1 MKDEIYEVI
10 QSPKPKEKQLNWKMK
25 QKSSRRNVFNDLYV
39 ENEMPKMSKKKEKN
53 VAEATAFEPFK
64 YRYR

>member
-25 QKSSRRNVFNDLYV
+25 QKSSRRNVLRDLYV
-39 ENEMPKMSKKKEKN
+39 VNEMPKMSTKSAN
-53 VAEATAFEPFK
+53 QVDF
-64 YRYR
+64 